1 MGGSPFCLMLQSGRR
16 RVHNWTR
23 GHAIKSIVIRP
34 ADRATTILLAIAQI
48 AATIVCAEPVARAQ
62 MATGLARQAGVQAS
76 APGLVPGP
84 VPERAAEP
92 LLVAQAVAAPTRGAQ
107 PTATPGRQFE
117 FVSVKIHPMAPG
129 SYMIKNYPH
138 GPPFVIPTSNMF
150 ADAVHVQDLVMEAY
164 GLSEYQI
171 LYLPAWT
178 LAREGLVYDIGAKSP
193 GDSVPTPVEMQQMLQ
208 SLLADKFH
216 LKAHWETKAKFSIY
230 ALVADKNGP
239 KFHEFH
245 GEPKPSGDGQPA
257 FAGTTLFALARF
269 LTPNLDSPVIDGTG
283 LPAGYYAF
291 DIDKLVNFHE
301 VDRDQQGADP
311 AEAQDYLRT
320 AVQHQ
325 LGLKLD
331 PRKVSL
337 QILIVDH
344 IEQPA
349 RDSGLPR

>member
-1 MGGSPFCLMLQSGRR
+1 MEGPVRNVCILQSDGR
-16 RVHNWTR
+16 RVHN
-23 GHAIKSIVIRP
+23 GPGAHAIKSIFHRP
-34 ADRATTILLAIAQI
+34 AGRATTSLFAVAKFV
-48 AATIVCAEPVARAQ
+48 ATIVCAEPVVRAQ
-62 MATGLARQAGVQAS
+62 MARELASQASVQAS
-76 APGLVPGP
+76 AG
-84 VPERAAEP
+84 
-92 LLVAQAVAAPTRGAQ
+92 GAQ
-107 PTATPGRQFE
+107 PVAARGRQFE
-117 FVSVKIHPMAPG
+117 FVSVKLHPMAPG

-138 GPPFVIPTSNMF
+138 APPFVIPASNMF
-150 ADAVHVQDLVMEAY
+150 ADTAHVQDLVMEAY

-171 LYLPAWT
+171 FYLPAWT
-178 LAREGLVYDIGAKSP
+178 LAQGGLVYDIGAKSP
-193 GDSVPTPVEMQQMLQ
+193 GDAVPTPAEMQQMLQ

-230 ALVADKNGP
+230 ALVPDKNGP

-245 GEPKPSGDGQPA
+245 GEPKLSGDGQPA
-257 FAGTTLFALARF
+257 FAGATLFALARF
-269 LTPNLDSPVIDGTG
+269 LSQNLDSPVVDGTG
-283 LPAGYYAF
+283 LPALFYDF

-331 PRKVSL
+331 SRKESL
-337 QILIVDH
+337 QVLIVDH

-349 RDSGLPR
+349 RDGAPAR